1 MKKLL
6 LVATIGVVGLVSAK
20 TIENQEDLNRASSN
34 TDLNSCTVTITKCC
48 DGVGRD
54 VTTSVTSSAGDCN
67 AAATVANQQWNA
79 DCMAATIRKEIEESL
94 PKENP

>member
-6 LVATIGVVGLVSAK
+6 LSATLCVAGLVSAK

-34 TDLNSCTVTITKCC
+34 ADLNSCTVSISGYCEGSGTTVVSTI
-48 DGVGRD
+48 
-54 VTTSVTSSAGDCN
+54 TSSAGDCN

>member
-6 LVATIGVVGLVSAK
+6 LVAAIGVVGLVSAK
-20 TIENQEDLNRASSN
+20 TIENQEKLCKSSSN
-34 TDLNSCTVTITKCC
+34 TDLSSCTVTITKCC

-54 VTTSVTSSAGDCN
+54 VTTTITSSTGDCN

>member
-6 LVATIGVVGLVSAK
+6 LVAAIRVAGLVSAK
-20 TIENQEDLNRASSN
+20 TIENQEDLNRALSN
-34 TDLNSCTVTITKCC
+34 TDLSSCTVTITKCC

-54 VTTSVTSSAGDCN
+54 VTSSATSSAGDCN
-67 AAATVANQQWNA
+67 AAATVANQQWNT
-79 DCMAATIRKEIEESL
+79 DCMTATIRKEIEESL